1 MNYNFNDMLLDFSKG
16 EKFFFDFS
24 YRNLIAYNE
33 PLAPIDLT
41 KSQRSSDY
49 GYEVHDWGGTGKNIT
64 VDPLTEYLPNSL
76 GYRSPEFTQADVL
89 FAGCSHTYGVGVPEE
104 AIWGVQVSKSLGL
117 SYMNLAGS
125 GQSVYF
131 AVQNI
136 FAFIKKY
143 GPPKIVMMVLPSLSR
158 MLTPV
163 SVPLARALNRQSR
176 SRLPGREILTASS
189 GSGWSQTEDLDTDI
203 RPKHQKIPYVLE
215 NVLYPELSYYLN
227 LQHLNALQ
235 LFCASTGIEL
245 LWGSLSEENS
255 DLFASLKLQRAEYFG
270 GYVKLDPFLA
280 GDTKTLNHCN
290 QHDKLKEKYDYCFN
304 LGGDK
309 EWEWDGTARE
319 EHGHAGVH
327 HHTHWAETF
336 LKNLDF

>member
-1 MNYNFNDMLLDFSKG
+1 
-16 EKFFFDFS
+16 
-24 YRNLIAYNE
+24 
-33 PLAPIDLT
+33 
-41 KSQRSSDY
+41 
-49 GYEVHDWGGTGKNIT
+49 
-64 VDPLTEYLPNSL
+64 
-76 GYRSPEFTQADVL
+76 
-89 FAGCSHTYGVGVPEE
+89 
-104 AIWGVQVSKSLGL
+104 
-117 SYMNLAGS
+117 MNLAGS